1 MKRAMKL
8 SLMFGLPGGV
18 AVPLAFEIYANVS
31 QAAAFVLLGV
41 WIIFVGVK
49 FFPLPVKPSFVGIAA
64 FIAYTVAF
72 GIVLISPIHNAVK
85 SFLDENSKYFQ
96 LKLGEAAA
104 FWVYAVLLYLCLFL
118 SAVLRFAVIRIK
130 ANNERTASS
139 IENAF
144 DDTEDNNHDGL

>member
-8 SLMFGLPGGV
+8 SLMFGLPGAV

-31 QAAAFVLLGV
+31 QTAAFVLLGA

-49 FFPLPVKPSFVGIAA
+49 FYPLPTKPSFVGIAA

-72 GIVLISPIHNAVK
+72 GIVLISPVHNAVK
-85 SFLDENSKYFQ
+85 SFLDDNSEYFQ
-96 LKLGEAAA
+96 LELGEAAA

-118 SAVLRFAVIRIK
+118 AAVLRVAVRKIR

-144 DDTEDNNHDGL
+144 DDTEDDSYDAP